1 MFRWLFAAF
10 LIVPIIEIYLLLTVG
25 SYLGVLPTVA
35 LIIFTAVLGVVLI
48 RIQGLLTL
56 FRIQEKMR
64 RGEPPAGELLT
75 GAALLLAGAFLLT
88 PGFFT
93 DTLGF
98 LLLVPAVRRKLFAG
112 LVSRFL
118 WPPGGGGSGPGGGSG
133 VLEGDYRKEE

>member
-10 LIVPIIEIYLLLTVG
+10 LIIPMLEIYLLLTVG

-64 RGEPPAGELLT
+64 RGEPPAQELLT

-98 LLLVPAVRRKLFAG
+98 LLLVPAVRRRLFAR
-112 LVSRFL
+112 LLARFFR
-118 WPPGGGGSGPGGGSG
+118 PPGGGSGPGRGGS
-133 VLEGDYRKEE
+133 VLEGHYREGD

>member
-10 LIVPIIEIYLLLTVG
+10 LIVPMIEIYLLLTVG

-35 LIIFTAVLGVVLI
+35 LVIFTAILGVVLI

-56 FRIQEKMR
+56 YRVQEKIR
-64 RGEPPAGELLT
+64 HGEAPTEELLT
-75 GAALLLAGAFLLT
+75 GAALLLAGALLLT

-98 LLLVPAVRRKLFAG
+98 LLLIPVVRRRLFAR
-112 LVSRFL
+112 LVSQFL
-118 WPPGGGGSGPGGGSG
+118 WPPRGGSGSGGAGGS
-133 VLEGDYRKEE
+133 VLEGHYRREE

>member
-1 MFRWLFAAF
+1 MLRWLFAAF
-10 LIVPIIEIYLLLTVG
+10 LIVPLIEIYLLLAVG

-56 FRIQEKMR
+56 FRIQEKVR

-75 GAALLLAGAFLLT
+75 GAALLLAGALLLT

-98 LLLVPAVRRKLFAG
+98 LLLVPAVRRRLFARI
-112 LVSRFL
+112 VSRLFR
-118 WPPGGGGSGPGGGSG
+118 PPGSGRGPGGGGA
-133 VLEGDYRKEE
+133 VLEGHFTRDD

>member
-10 LIVPIIEIYLLLTVG
+10 LIVPLIEIYLLLTVG

-56 FRIQEKMR
+56 YRIQEKLR

-75 GAALLLAGAFLLT
+75 GAALLLAGALLLL

-98 LLLVPAVRRKLFAG
+98 LLLLPPVRRQLFARV
-112 LVSRFL
+112 VSRFFR
-118 WPPGGGGSGPGGGSG
+118 PPNGGHGPGGGGR
-133 VLEGDYRKEE
+133 VLEGHYRRDE

>member
-10 LIVPIIEIYLLLTVG
+10 LIVPMIEIYLLLTVG

-64 RGEPPAGELLT
+64 HGEPPAEELLT
-75 GAALLLAGAFLLT
+75 GAALLLAGAFLLL

-98 LLLVPAVRRKLFAG
+98 LLLVPAVRRRLFAR
-112 LVSRFL
+112 LVTRFFR
-118 WPPGGGGSGPGGGSG
+118 PPGGGPGQGRGGR
-133 VLEGDYRKEE
+133 VLEGHYRKEE